1 VGCSTSKQAGLI
13 IGALSACLMAAPA
26 VNSAK
31 ESEADAQGA
40 ASVSEESNAS
50 DPKNPPPVK
59 PSREARSRGLEL
71 SLFIGLGVMAS
82 ASYAYDTR
90 VSLPG
95 TDQLQYS
102 GVQRSPGVA
111 LFAGGALTL
120 PGAFRRITVG
130 AGINVG
136 GPDSNHHPVIPNG
149 VSTPFLKQ
157 NLYFDIQ
164 TRRSNWPGWSMV
176 FSPFLEHDIG
186 FFHGSRL
193 RAGYQYWNQLGS
205 LSGSFAPAD
214 GSSMAKYNVRLSL
227 RSHLFRLTV
236 NDYVAL
242 EDDGE
247 TLHRPKRRAG
257 MIQQWGIMVGT
268 HQSIVVFVALGP
280 FWQIAR

>member
-1 VGCSTSKQAGLI
+1 MRYSTSKQACLI
-13 IGALSACLMAAPA
+13 GMLSACLMAAPA

-31 ESEADAQGA
+31 ESEADPQGS

-50 DPKNPPPVK
+50 DPPNPPPVK
-59 PSREARSRGLEL
+59 PSKEARSQGLEL
-71 SLFIGLGVMAS
+71 SLYIGLGILAS

-95 TDQLQYS
+95 TDQLRYS
-102 GVQRSPGVA
+102 GRQRSPGAA

-130 AGINVG
+130 AAVNAG
-136 GPDSNHHPVIPNG
+136 GPDSNHRTVIPDG

-157 NLYFDIQ
+157 NLYADIQ
-164 TRRSNWPGWSMV
+164 SRRSNWPGWSTV

-205 LSGSFAPAD
+205 LSGSFAATD
-214 GSSMAKYNVRLSL
+214 GSSTAKYNVRLNL
-227 RSHLFRLTV
+227 RSHFVRVTV
-236 NDYVAL
+236 NDYAAL
-242 EDDGE
+242 EDDAD
-247 TLHRPKRRAG
+247 TSHRPKRRAG
-257 MIQQWGIMVGT
+257 MIQQFGVLVGT
-268 HQSIVVFVALGP
+268 HQSIVVFVAFGP